1 MKPLKEAPPGFYASA
16 ANEHVSPDVSPD
28 ESADVSPDEDA
39 GAHSGEVAVS
49 DVGHWTPAL
58 SRSVMLRHDRV
69 RGTDLL
75 LMPERVVVLRG
86 SAGAVLR
93 LCDGRREVAAIVA
106 ELAERFPDES
116 GASVATEV
124 PEFLGRMRE
133 EGWIR

>member
-1 MKPLKEAPPGFYASA
+1 MKPLREAPPGGRASP
-16 ANEHVSPDVSPD
+16 ANED
-28 ESADVSPDEDA
+28 ADTDTGAEAGEGTVADA
-39 GAHSGEVAVS
+39 
-49 DVGHWTPAL
+49 GHWTPAL

-93 LCDGRREVAAIVA
+93 LCDGRRQVAAIVA
-106 ELAERFPDES
+106 ELAERFP

>member
-1 MKPLKEAPPGFYASA
+1 MKPLKEAPPGGSASA
-16 ANEHVSPDVSPD
+16 AD
-28 ESADVSPDEDA
+28 ESVGDGENAGTVADA
-39 GAHSGEVAVS
+39 GGWS
-49 DVGHWTPAL
+49 PAL
-58 SRSVMLRHDRV
+58 SRSVMLRYDRV

-106 ELAERFPDES
+106 ELAERFPEAS
-116 GASVATEV
+116 VASVASVATEV
-124 PEFLGRMRE
+124 PEFLGRLRE

>member
-1 MKPLKEAPPGFYASA
+1 MKPLPLKEASPGGHVSA
-16 ANEHVSPDVSPD
+16 A
-28 ESADVSPDEDA
+28 DA
-39 GAHSGEVAVS
+39 GVGARTGAEAGEGAVA
-49 DVGHWTPAL
+49 DAGHWTPAL

-86 SAGAVLR
+86 SAGAILR

-106 ELAERFPDES
+106 ELAERFPC
-116 GASVATEV
+116 ASVATEV

>member
-1 MKPLKEAPPGFYASA
+1 MKPVREAPPGARAPAES
-16 ANEHVSPDVSPD
+16 ED
-28 ESADVSPDEDA
+28 EGDGAGGHA
-39 GAHSGEVAVS
+39 GAGAGENELVGVGEVTVAGAEGWSPV
-49 DVGHWTPAL
+49 L

-106 ELAERFPDES
+106 ELAERFP

>member
-1 MKPLKEAPPGFYASA
+1 MKPLREAPPGGSASA
-16 ANEHVSPDVSPD
+16 AHESKGESKGEG
-28 ESADVSPDEDA
+28 ESANVGA
-39 GAHSGEVAVS
+39 GAGEVALADAGGGWS
-49 DVGHWTPAL
+49 PAL

-106 ELAERFPDES
+106 ELAERFP

-124 PEFLGRMRE
+124 PEFLGRLRE

>member
-1 MKPLKEAPPGFYASA
+1 MKPLKEGA
-16 ANEHVSPDVSPD
+16 D
-28 ESADVSPDEDA
+28 ESAGTGAVAVADA
-39 GAHSGEVAVS
+39 GP
-49 DVGHWTPAL
+49 WTPAL

-124 PEFLGRMRE
+124 PQFLGRMRE

>member
-1 MKPLKEAPPGFYASA
+1 MKPLPLKEAPPGGHASA
-16 ANEHVSPDVSPD
+16 T
-28 ESADVSPDEDA
+28 DEDA
-39 GAHSGEVAVS
+39 DTDASVGAGEGAFA
-49 DVGHWTPAL
+49 DAGHWTPAL

-86 SAGAVLR
+86 SAGAILR

-106 ELAERFPDES
+106 ELAERFS

>member
-1 MKPLKEAPPGFYASA
+1 MKPLKEAPPGGSASA
-16 ANEHVSPDVSPD
+16 AD
-28 ESADVSPDEDA
+28 ESVGDGENAGTVADA
-39 GAHSGEVAVS
+39 GGWS
-49 DVGHWTPAL
+49 PAL
-58 SRSVMLRHDRV
+58 SRSVMLRYDRV

-106 ELAERFPDES
+106 ELAERFPEAS

-124 PEFLGRMRE
+124 PEFLGRLRE

>member
-1 MKPLKEAPPGFYASA
+1 MKPLKEGA
-16 ANEHVSPDVSPD
+16 D
-28 ESADVSPDEDA
+28 ESA
-39 GAHSGEVAVS
+39 GTGEVAVS

-124 PEFLGRMRE
+124 PQFLGRLRE